1 MKTYQIIL
9 AVLSFGIVIFII
21 FYYMPSKIQLSGLEN
36 ERQILEKL
44 LEKEIEIEHR
54 LFQEK
59 DKLEVKLAALE
70 AKLQKQI
77 STTLQDTQKQA
88 AVKKKISGNRGFLF
102 KKKK

>member
-1 MKTYQIIL
+1 MKTPQLIL
-9 AVLSFGIVIFII
+9 AVLSFAIVIFIL
-21 FYYMPSKIQLSGLEN
+21 FAYMPSKIQLSGLEN

-70 AKLQKQI
+70 ARLQKQI
-77 STTLQDTQKQA
+77 STTLQDTQKQT
-88 AVKKKISGNRGFLF
+88 AVKKKTPGNRGFLF